1 MNSSRAP
8 PITCN
13 THENY
18 ICKELF
24 VVGCSVG
31 LVLPSGL
38 LLVVTDVSTACVE
51 VIFRVN
57 IRLVM

>member
-18 ICKELF
+18 ICKKLF
-24 VVGCSVG
+24 VVGCSVA
-31 LVLPSGL
+31 LVLSSGL